1 MSAGDGG
8 GGGMGSMVNG
18 SVGGVGGGGG
28 GSGRQGGVHFKE
40 MLALLV
46 LITKGTEEEKH
57 KCEWT
62 ASLLYIFVGTFMV
75 LLVFYCFL
83 FFHLTSYYININCAY
98 MYINFAVMFG
108 LLSSDSQ
115 EVY

>member
-18 SVGGVGGGGG
+18 SVGVS
-28 GSGRQGGVHFKE
+28 GSGRSQGVHFKE

-57 KCEWT
+57 KCECKT
-62 ASLLYIFVGTFMV
+62 ASL
-75 LLVFYCFL
+75 
-83 FFHLTSYYININCAY
+83 
-98 MYINFAVMFG
+98 
-108 LLSSDSQ
+108 
-115 EVY
+115 